1 MGTSIK
7 RSVGIR
13 VACAIAAILIFSG
26 MTTMNILRIEGTQ
39 DDSVRASS
47 MLDQIQRAE
56 VAHYKWAANLSNAL
70 YAGTEFTGSMD
81 HTGCVLGQWLYSELN
96 LTDSQIESLRTQIE
110 PLHKELHASAGTA
123 LGLYANSRTTAQQ
136 YYQET
141 IQNNLTTLVGLLDKV
156 VDRGTAL
163 STEYTATMNG
173 TIAFMHLSTVIC
185 LVLALIGITSLVVY
199 FLQCVVKPL
208 VQITHRA
215 QPLQEGRL
223 SLDLGYRSKN
233 ELGQLAQTL
242 ESSMGRVQEYVADI
256 DRVMAEL
263 AQGNFDVSTSARY
276 IGDFQPIE
284 EALGRFTVSIS
295 DAMSSIIQAEQR
307 VSSHAEQL
315 SSGAQALAQGAT
327 EQASAVQE
335 LYATVDDLSKSAGRN
350 AEAAAAAGV
359 IAQIALSRPEV
370 SLRYIRDGKEE
381 LHTPG
386 DSKLISAIYAARGR
400 EFAKSLVSVD
410 GGEGVTVRG
419 FVTEPLAGRGSRAM
433 QTFFCCGRLIKS
445 PLLTAALEEAY
456 ANRQMK
462 GKFPGCVLHIDL
474 PLREVDVN
482 VHPAKTVVKFAGE
495 RAVFSA
501 VYHAVLSALE
511 ADQSHPQAV
520 LKNVEIP
527 GVRKQDTVAENQ
539 LRINVGP
546 DNPGGASSF
555 KPHKP
560 SPVDPPRW
568 SGPTQ
573 PSIPTV
579 VRVHDS
585 TYSPPAPVPPQRPK
599 PPLERRCPS
608 PQAGAE
614 DCVSRS
620 ETYDVNKVSEPVCAP
635 HISPAA
641 KSILRP
647 SLRTG
652 APPF

>member
-141 IQNNLTTLVGLLDKV
+141 IQTNLTTLVGLLDKV

-350 AEAAAAAGV
+350 VEAAANAQRSAKLTSEQVTPSSKQMEEMVAAMDD
-359 IAQIALSRPEV
+359 IAESSQQIGKIIATIENIAFQTNILALNAAVE
-370 SLRYIRDGKEE
+370 
-381 LHTPG
+381 
-386 DSKLISAIYAARGR
+386 AARAGSAGKG
-400 EFAKSLVSVD
+400 FAVVADEVRNLASKSDEAAKATKDLIENSVQS
-410 GGEGVTVRG
+410 
-419 FVTEPLAGRGSRAM
+419 TERGSRIVGEVSQSLKQALDLVVQSDEAIHSITEAVHQEAESLSQVSEGIGQISSVV
-433 QTFFCCGRLIKS
+433 QTNSASSEESAAVSSELFEQVHLLEDETKKFRLK
-445 PLLTAALEEAY
+445 
-456 ANRQMK
+456 
-462 GKFPGCVLHIDL
+462 
-474 PLREVDVN
+474 
-482 VHPAKTVVKFAGE
+482 
-495 RAVFSA
+495 
-501 VYHAVLSALE
+501 
-511 ADQSHPQAV
+511 
-520 LKNVEIP
+520 
-527 GVRKQDTVAENQ
+527 
-539 LRINVGP
+539 
-546 DNPGGASSF
+546 GGA
-555 KPHKP
+555 
-560 SPVDPPRW
+560 
-568 SGPTQ
+568 Q
-573 PSIPTV
+573 M
-579 VRVHDS
+579 
-585 TYSPPAPVPPQRPK
+585 A
-599 PPLERRCPS
+599 
-608 PQAGAE
+608 
-614 DCVSRS
+614 
-620 ETYDVNKVSEPVCAP
+620 DV
-635 HISPAA
+635 
-641 KSILRP
+641 
-647 SLRTG
+647 
-652 APPF
+652 F